1 MLFSTNL
8 VLFSVVIFVNKKTSV
23 VTISFESGQVTRL
36 KTQIKNGLLRPGRE
50 VKLDDS
56 TWSSS
61 DETKGRRNSQRG

>member
-1 MLFSTNL
+1 M
-8 VLFSVVIFVNKKTSV
+8 NKKTSV

-61 DETKGRRNSQRG
+61 DETKGRRNRREYP